1 MAYIQPDKTNYGAGE
16 MSYGNF
22 MVPTS
27 NSNTGGALH
36 SFNMIGSITEMP
48 TIADRDIIPV
58 NIYSSTN
65 TGFTDNLDGISSGRR
80 RIGMLVYVL
89 ETQKH
94 YQLLPSGYF
103 GNNGDGTLAQFNA
116 LPEWDRAR
124 LLHPEQG
131 IDGFGSGIFDDQS
144 SFQPGQ
150 GLVYT
155 EVPITGVAADCWVE
169 IDLLN
174 SESGGPTKY
183 LAYVT
188 FTVAE
193 EVESITMVDPAGDKT
208 FSVKNVTT
216 GTSAGGNGEKFAEFT
231 FGDETSA
238 PGSITILASNMITSE
253 YKITSLNGGGDD
265 KQYIV
270 ANATMTQTPGTDK
283 FTSDIFN
290 TFSNATIK
298 LDLTKSNIDYVRRG
312 FPTKEAHAYIIF
324 TF

>member
-1 MAYIQPDKTNYGAGE
+1 MAYIQPDKENYGAGE
-16 MSYGNF
+16 MQYGNF
-22 MVPTS
+22 MVPGS
-27 NSNTGGALH
+27 NANQNGLLH

-48 TIADRDIIPV
+48 TIADRDAIPI
-58 NIYSSTN
+58 NTYSSTN

-94 YQLLPSGYF
+94 YQLLPKGYF
-103 GNNGDGTLAQFNA
+103 GNNGNGTLAQFNA

-131 IDGFGSGIFDDQS
+131 IDGFGSGIFNDQS

-174 SESGGPTKY
+174 SRSTGATKY

-193 EVESITMVDPAGDKT
+193 EIGDIAMVDPAGNGTYSTKGVST
-208 FSVKNVTT
+208 GVSV
-216 GTSAGGNGEKFAEFT
+216 GGNSEKFAEFT
-231 FGDETSA
+231 FPETSA
-238 PGSITILASNMITSE
+238 PSSITILASNMLSDE
-253 YKITSLNGGGDD
+253 YKITSLNGGGDNT
-265 KQYIV
+265 QYVV

-283 FTSDIFN
+283 YTSDIFN

-298 LDLTKSNIDYVRRG
+298 LDLTKGNIDYVRRG

>member
-1 MAYIQPDKTNYGAGE
+1 
-16 MSYGNF
+16 
-22 MVPTS
+22 
-27 NSNTGGALH
+27 
-36 SFNMIGSITEMP
+36 
-48 TIADRDIIPV
+48 
-58 NIYSSTN
+58 
-65 TGFTDNLDGISSGRR
+65 
-80 RIGMLVYVL
+80 MLVYVL

-94 YQLLPSGYF
+94 YQLLPKGYF
-103 GNNGDGTLAQFNA
+103 GNNGDSTLAQFNA

-131 IDGFGSGIFDDQS
+131 IDGFGSGIFNDQS
-144 SFQPGQ
+144 GFVPGQ

-174 SESGGPTKY
+174 SGSTGATKY

-193 EVESITMVDPAGDKT
+193 EIGDITMVDPTGNGTYSTKGVST
-208 FSVKNVTT
+208 GISV
-216 GTSAGGNGEKFAEFT
+216 GGNSEKFAEFT
-231 FGDETSA
+231 FPETSA
-238 PGSITILASNMITSE
+238 PSSITILASNMLSDE
-253 YKITSLNGGGDD
+253 YKITSLNGGGDNT
-265 KQYIV
+265 QYVV

-283 FTSDIFN
+283 YTSDIFN

-298 LDLTKSNIDYVRRG
+298 LDLTKGNIDYVRRG

>member
-1 MAYIQPDKTNYGAGE
+1 MAYIQPDKETYGAGE
-16 MSYGNF
+16 MAYGTF
-22 MVPTS
+22 LVPTS
-27 NSNTGGALH
+27 NENTGGALH

-48 TIADRDIIPV
+48 TIADRDAIPI
-58 NIYSSTN
+58 NIKSSTN

-89 ETQKH
+89 ETLKH
-94 YQLLPSGYF
+94 YQLLPKGYF
-103 GNNGDGTLAQFNA
+103 GNAGNSNLEAFNA

-124 LLHPEQG
+124 LLSPEA
-131 IDGFGSGIFDDQS
+131 SGIYTDQS

-174 SESGGPTKY
+174 SGSAGAGATKY

-193 EVESITMVDPAGDKT
+193 EIESITMVDPAGNGT
-208 FSVKNVTT
+208 YITKNVST
-216 GTSAGGNGEKFAEFT
+216 GISVGGNGEKFAEFT
-231 FGDETSA
+231 FPETSA
-238 PGSITILASNMITSE
+238 PSSITILASNMLTSE
-253 YKITSLNGGGDD
+253 YIITSLNGGGDN
-265 KQYIV
+265 KQYVV

-283 FTSDIFN
+283 YTSDIFN

-298 LDLTKSNIDYVRRG
+298 LDLTKGNIDYVRRG

>member
-1 MAYIQPDKTNYGAGE
+1 MAYIQPDKTNNVAGE
-16 MSYGNF
+16 MSYGDF
-22 MVPTS
+22 MVPAS
-27 NSNTGGALH
+27 NENTGGALH

-48 TIADRDIIPV
+48 TIADRDTIPV

-65 TGFTDNLDGISSGRR
+65 TGFTDNVDGISSGRR

-94 YQLLPSGYF
+94 YQLLPKGYF
-103 GNNGDGTLAQFNA
+103 GNNGDSTLAQFNA

-131 IDGFGSGIFDDQS
+131 IDALGSGIFSDQS
-144 SFQPGQ
+144 VFTGG

-174 SESGGPTKY
+174 SGSAGATKY

-193 EVESITMVDPAGDKT
+193 EIGDITMVDPTGNGTYSTKGVST
-208 FSVKNVTT
+208 GISV
-216 GTSAGGNGEKFAEFT
+216 GGNGEKFAEFT
-231 FGDETSA
+231 FPETSA
-238 PGSITILASNMITSE
+238 PSSITILASNMLTSE
-253 YKITSLNGGGDD
+253 YIITSLNGGGDN
-265 KQYIV
+265 KQYVV

-283 FTSDIFN
+283 YTSDIFS

-298 LDLTKSNIDYVRRG
+298 LDLTKGNIDYARRG
-312 FPTKEAHAYIIF
+312 FPTKEAHAYVIF

>member
-1 MAYIQPDKTNYGAGE
+1 MAYIQPDKENYSAGE

-48 TIADRDIIPV
+48 TIADRDAIPV

-94 YQLLPSGYF
+94 YQLLPKGYF
-103 GNNGDGTLAQFNA
+103 GNNGAGTLAQFNA

-131 IDGFGSGIFDDQS
+131 VDGFGSGIFNDQS
-144 SFQPGQ
+144 SFKPGQ

-169 IDLLN
+169 IDLIN
-174 SESGGPTKY
+174 SGSTGATKY

-193 EVESITMVDPAGDKT
+193 EIESITMVDPNSDNT
-208 FSVKNVTT
+208 FETSGVTT
-216 GTSAGGNGEKFAEFT
+216 STSVGGNSEKFAEFT
-231 FGDETSA
+231 FGNETSA
-238 PGSITILASNMITSE
+238 PSSITILAANMQTSE
-253 YKITSLNGGGDD
+253 YIITSLNGGGDN
-265 KQYIV
+265 KQYVV
-270 ANATMTQTPGTDK
+270 ANATMTQTPNTDK
-283 FTSDIFN
+283 YTSDIFGS
-290 TFSNATIK
+290 FGNATIK
-298 LDLTKSNIDYVRRG
+298 LDLTKGNIDYARRG